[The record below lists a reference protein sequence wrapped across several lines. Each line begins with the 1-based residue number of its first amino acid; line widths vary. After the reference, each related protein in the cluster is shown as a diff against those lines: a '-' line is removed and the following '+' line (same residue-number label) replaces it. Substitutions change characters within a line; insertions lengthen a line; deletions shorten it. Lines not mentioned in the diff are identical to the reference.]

1 VEKENVMEQTWNF
14 GRRDWLSARCYLVR
28 TLGGGGQ
35 PSKILWGYGR
45 SQKWPKAVFFAAADS
60 LGINTK
66 AEVWCLPANVIPFK
80 YRVAQ
85 VAQGNAA

>member
-1 VEKENVMEQTWNF
+1 MEQTWNF

-35 PSKILWGYGR
+35 QSAPLRDYAR
-45 SQKWPKAVFFAAADS
+45 SQKWPRQVFLAAAES

-66 AEVWCLPANVIPFK
+66 AEVWALPANVIPF
-80 YRVAQ
+80 AFT
-85 VAQGNAA
+85 AA